1 MSPPTTLREEI
12 QQRRPFRSAKQ
23 EATLGLLRTADVVR
37 RHFSQVLEPAG
48 ITQQQYNVLRIL
60 RGAGVDGLPTLSII
74 DRLLER
80 TPGITR
86 LIDRLEKKGWVER
99 RRDTTDRRQ
108 VVCTINAAGL
118 KLLDELDP
126 VMDRADDE
134 CMATLEIGEQRMLI
148 ELLDKVRSSYR
159 G

>member
-1 MSPPTTLREEI
+1 MSERTTLREEI
-12 QQRRPFRSAKQ
+12 RQKKPFRSASQ
-23 EATLGLLRTADVVR
+23 EATLGLLRTADIVR
-37 RHFSQVLEPAG
+37 RHFTRVLEPAG

-60 RGAGVDGLPTLSII
+60 RGAGEEGLPTLSII

-99 RRDTTDRRQ
+99 QRDGADRRQ
-108 VVCTINAAGL
+108 VVCRINDAGL
-118 KLLDELDP
+118 ELLAELDP

-134 CMATLEIGEQRMLI
+134 SMAILEVSEQRTLI
-148 ELLDKVRSSYR
+148 ELLDKVRSAY
-159 G
+159 

>member
-1 MSPPTTLREEI
+1 MNEPITLREEI
-12 QQRRPFRSAKQ
+12 KQQRPFRSAGQ
-23 EATLGLLRTADVVR
+23 EATLGLLRTADLVR

-60 RGAGVDGLPTLSII
+60 RGAGEEGLPTLSII

-99 RRDTTDRRQ
+99 RRDSRDRRQ

-118 KLLDELDP
+118 DLLAQLDP

-134 CMATLEIGEQRMLI
+134 CMAVLTIREQRMLI
-148 ELLDKVRSSYR
+148 ELLDKVRSHYR
-159 G
+159 S